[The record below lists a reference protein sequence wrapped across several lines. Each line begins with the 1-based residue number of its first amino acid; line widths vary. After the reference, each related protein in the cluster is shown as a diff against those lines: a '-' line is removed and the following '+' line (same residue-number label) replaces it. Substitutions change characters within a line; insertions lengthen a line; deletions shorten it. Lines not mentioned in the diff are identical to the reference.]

1 MAAGGFSQLLTPS
14 HKLKKSQKT
23 FKKPIDKYRSLWYNI
38 TVVKN
43 NTNHLG
49 V

>member
-1 MAAGGFSQLLTPS
+1 MAWEVFSEFLPLL
-14 HKLKKSQKT
+14 HKVKKSEKT
-23 FKKPIDKYRSLWYNI
+23 FKKAIDKSTRLWYNI

-43 NTNHLG
+43 NANHLG